1 MSVSLV
7 DVVIVVLVLLSAIAG
22 FSSGVIRAL
31 FSLAGLIIGIAF
43 ASRNYLHFAHEW
55 TPLVHNP
62 ALQEAIWFCLLT
74 LAVMLAAALVGWM
87 VRSVVASVG
96 LSWLDRLLGLAFGF
110 VRGAV
115 LVSVAIVTLAAFY
128 PDTTWLAKSRAAKYF
143 FELTDVTIKVTP
155 ESLKQRVVEGI
166 HAVERNSKQ
175 WLPVG

>member
-1 MSVSLV
+1 VTVSLV
-7 DVVIVVLVLLSAIAG
+7 DIVIVLLVPLSAVAG
-22 FSSGVIRAL
+22 FSSGVIRAV
-31 FSLAGLIIGIAF
+31 FSLAGLIIGIAY
-43 ASRNYLHFAHEW
+43 ASRNYLRFAHEW

-74 LAVMLAAALVGWM
+74 IAVMLLFSLVGWL
-87 VRSVVASVG
+87 VRKIVASVG
-96 LSWLDRLLGLAFGF
+96 LSWLDRLVGLAFGF

-128 PDTTWLAKSRAAKYF
+128 PDTTWLKDSQAAKYF
-143 FELTDVTIKVTP
+143 FDVTDLTIKVTP
-155 ESLKQRVVEGI
+155 ESLKQRVLDGL